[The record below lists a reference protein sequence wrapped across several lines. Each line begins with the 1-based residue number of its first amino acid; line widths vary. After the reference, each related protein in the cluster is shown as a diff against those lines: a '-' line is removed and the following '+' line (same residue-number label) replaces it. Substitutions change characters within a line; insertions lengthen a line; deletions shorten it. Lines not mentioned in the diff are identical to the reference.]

1 MGAHRRSIAAQSQAH
16 NVIVSELE
24 SFLRE
29 SRVRHV
35 HFAEGSVVPPAL
47 AYVTNFPRL
56 SLPLKGCHRME
67 VAHLGRSQTIKPV
80 RGHAV
85 FVPDN
90 AWNNPN
96 WSSPVHVLT
105 FLFGA
110 RHVP

>member
-67 VAHLGRSQTIKPV
+67 VAHLGRSQTIKPFLLV
-80 RGHAV
+80 TL
-85 FVPDN
+85 VPGIECTLAN
-90 AWNNPN
+90 TQL
-96 WSSPVHVLT
+96 S
-105 FLFGA
+105 
-110 RHVP
+110 